1 MNLCM
6 VVGPTIIQT
15 CLGMQIGRIVSVKV
29 ISLSRMYIAKSC
41 DSLPALSLKFG
52 GTLVSVKGKALHWI
66 VGFHM
71 CCTYY
76 RNNNVVGFSCSLIFL
91 NFLLVKSMETK
102 KRKTLP

>member
-52 GTLVSVKGKALHWI
+52 GTLVSVKGKALDS
-66 VGFHM
+66 
-71 CCTYY
+71 
-76 RNNNVVGFSCSLIFL
+76 RFSYVLH
-91 NFLLVKSMETK
+91 LL
-102 KRKTLP
+102 